1 MNAKVHPL
9 VAALVILATLA
20 CIGVWAWGSGQ
31 AKEVGGPAELLV
43 APSGHLYVQMQNY
56 LLEHDAEGQFVKRH
70 DLSALGVERVL
81 GAISFFPD
89 GEILLRR
96 GKDERTLLDNFRA
109 YLRLQNEKP
118 ALAASP
124 ESGLYRCSLESME
137 CRPFG
142 SGRIDFNAAFSVFI
156 EPAADA
162 VYVSDTTRHVL
173 RKYSIDGEHHAD
185 SESGYKFPNELL
197 VHDGRLYVANT
208 NHHEVRIVS
217 PETGSFGREI
227 ATVDVIP
234 AVASRDQQIWP
245 SHIARVGDD
254 WWVNNMRSN
263 MNEGGIYVFDD
274 LWQFK
279 VRVDLPEDAD
289 PIALV
294 PFNGEVLVSDWN
306 NDRVHRVL
314 VNGVRVGDFDSPG
327 LKALVAESI
336 ERRWQ
341 YEAIGYFA
349 LIALGLIIVGLL
361 AKGLLTESPPEEP
374 TEPTETAAE
383 MPQEPAWFEPDRKIV
398 GKLRLMAWLAGIMVL
413 GIVPLLI
420 YVVAVTDLRLAGH
433 ELVIPIVAVTAILLP
448 TLWAN
453 HCTTKS
459 AFGIEGNVVT
469 LRDHKGN
476 DTRVPVD
483 KVSYTRTA
491 IAGGGAAVFLG
502 QQQMTLYARELL
514 ESQVFPRLVDAKPV
528 SPWQMQKMLI
538 AMWHPQ
544 GAATVVILGGLAI
557 SAIWYALLT
566 LN

>member
-31 AKEVGGPAELLV
+31 AKEIGGPAELLV

-124 ESGLYRCSLESME
+124 ESGLYRCSLESAE

-142 SGRIDFNAAFSVFI
+142 SDRIDFNAAFSVFI
-156 EPAADA
+156 EPTGDA

-173 RKYSIDGEHHAD
+173 RKYSIDGEHLAD
-185 SESGYKFPNELL
+185 SETGYKFPNELL

-217 PETGSFGREI
+217 PETESFGREI

-245 SHIARVGDD
+245 SHVARVGDD

-279 VRVDLPEDAD
+279 VRVDLPEGAD

-314 VNGVRVGDFDSPG
+314 VNGVRVGDLDSSG
-327 LKALVAESI
+327 LRALVAESV

-349 LIALGLIIVGLL
+349 LVALGLIIVGLL

-383 MPQEPAWFEPDRKIV
+383 MPQEPVWFEPDRKIA

-413 GIVPLLI
+413 AIIPLLI
-420 YVVAVTDLRLAGH
+420 YVVAVTDLRIAAH
-433 ELVIPIVAVTAILLP
+433 ELVIPVCAFTAIILP
-448 TLWAN
+448 ILWAN
-453 HCTTKS
+453 HCTTNS
-459 AFGIEGNVVT
+459 AFGIEGNIVT

-514 ESQVFPRLVDAKPV
+514 ESQVFPRLANAKPV

-544 GAATVVILGGLAI
+544 GVATVVILGGLAI